1 MKLIAGELPTKN
13 YHQVEKYT
21 KKYLHQ
27 LDDNEDNFEKE
38 NERVSTACYFLINF
52 F

>member
-1 MKLIAGELPTKN
+1 MKLIAEELPTKN

-27 LDDNEDNFEKE
+27 LDDDTDNFEKE
-38 NERVSTACYFLINF
+38 NDRVSSSALS
-52 F
+52 